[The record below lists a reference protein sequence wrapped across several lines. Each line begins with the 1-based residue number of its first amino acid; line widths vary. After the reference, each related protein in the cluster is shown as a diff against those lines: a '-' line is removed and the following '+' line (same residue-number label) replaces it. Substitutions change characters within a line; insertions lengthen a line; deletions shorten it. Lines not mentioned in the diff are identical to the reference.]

1 MSMQSWTELGYGI
14 PLNCGDNIEAIKK
27 FICENTRSDSENPRL
42 RLTDE
47 VKTAIMAC
55 NDTEAIYDAAYNWAS
70 SIVADIINDKEGTT
84 LFRGYGSCG
93 DTDQEEMI
101 GAEPLYPWMMNE
113 KDMTLTEERVDEIL
127 VKYAGILGIDEEPYS
142 FNAAY
147 YG

>member
-1 MSMQSWTELGYGI
+1 MSMQSWTEYGYGF
-14 PLNCGDNIEAIKK
+14 PLNSGDNIEAIKK
-27 FICENTRSDSENPRL
+27 FICENSSIEGLPPEYQIPEDMKAGIMEC
-42 RLTDE
+42 DE
-47 VKTAIMAC
+47 TYW
-55 NDTEAIYDAAYNWAS
+55 IYVLLKVYTS
-70 SIVADIINDKEGTT
+70 SIVAAIINDKEGTT